1 MARKFIEKL
10 IIVMIYFVIFIIMK
24 VHGNDIVPTYFH
36 PFSLSP
42 PLPDHPSQIDKVK
55 SIFHI
60 CIEKHME
67 TCEKMSKE
75 EDIAL
80 RTLCFMKCFPDCIA
94 EYPDQDYPMYHM
106 AKRG

>member
-1 MARKFIEKL
+1 
-10 IIVMIYFVIFIIMK
+10 
-24 VHGNDIVPTYFH
+24 
-36 PFSLSP
+36 
-42 PLPDHPSQIDKVK
+42 
-55 SIFHI
+55 
-60 CIEKHME
+60 ME

-94 EYPDQDYPMYHM
+94 EYPDQDDPMYHM

>member
-24 VHGNDIVPTYFH
+24 VHGNDIVSTYFH
-36 PFSLSP
+36 PFSLLP
-42 PLPDHPSQIDKVK
+42 LLPDHPSQIDKVK

-67 TCEKMSKE
+67 TCEIMSKE

-94 EYPDQDYPMYHM
+94 EYPDQDDPMYHM

>member
-1 MARKFIEKL
+1 
-10 IIVMIYFVIFIIMK
+10 MILSLRISIL
-24 VHGNDIVPTYFH
+24 FH
-36 PFSLSP
+36 F
-42 PLPDHPSQIDKVK
+42 HPSQIDKVK

-94 EYPDQDYPMYHM
+94 EYPDQDDPMYHM